1 MKLQKLLSL
10 TRQAI
15 EKYNMIQEGD
25 KIAIGISGGKDSLAL
40 LYSMAKLRAF
50 YPKKFE
56 IIAISVDIG
65 IPGFDAEP
73 VRKLCEKLE
82 VEYFVEK
89 TDIYEIIFNARKE
102 KNPCSLCTKLR
113 KGSLCTKIKELGCN
127 KLAYGHHKDDVI
139 ETFYMS
145 LLYEGRLN
153 TFAPVTFLEQT
164 EITLIRPLIYCNES
178 QIIGFINKYE
188 LNISKAKCPA
198 DGYTKREYSKQ
209 LIKQLEK
216 ENKGCKNKI
225 FTAITNSSIPGWN
238 SPDNTI

>member
-25 KIAIGISGGKDSLAL
+25 KIAIGMSGGKDSLAL
-40 LYSMAKLRAF
+40 LYSMAKLRDF

-56 IIAISVDIG
+56 IIAITVDIG
-65 IPGFDAEP
+65 IPGFDVEP
-73 VRKLCEKLE
+73 MKKLCDELR

-113 KGSLCTKIKELGCN
+113 KGALCTKIKELGCN

-145 LLYEGRLN
+145 LLYEGRIN

-178 QIIGFINKYE
+178 QIIGFVNKYE
-188 LNISKAKCPA
+188 LTVSKAKCPA

-209 LIKQLEK
+209 LIKNLEK

-225 FTAITNSSIPGWN
+225 FTAITNSSISGWN
-238 SPDNTI
+238 TPDNNI